1 MKLEIVEYV
10 LNLSSNLLLRLLGA
24 KTVPRNPVPLAGDML
39 YNRVCYKRG
48 LIREAEK

>member
-24 KTVPRNPVPLAGDML
+24 KTVPRNHANKNIVHKNALTE
-39 YNRVCYKRG
+39 RH
-48 LIREAEK
+48 